1 MRLLG
6 ALVALFLL
14 GAPLLAPAAEIAS
27 ANCLNTHILKPN
39 LKNHGSITNEDS
51 KITLRLETAAT
62 PEAREKGLMH
72 RKTLAPC
79 DGMVFFFPSIS
90 SDPVSKFI
98 DPEFTPQK
106 FWMKNTLIPLDI
118 LFVDEAG
125 KIISII
131 TATPLSLEPVGPD
144 APVATVIEIAG
155 GRAAKE
161 GIVVGDRVQY
171 ELAIWPWSLAR

>member
-6 ALVALFLL
+6 ALAALFLL
-14 GAPLLAPAAEIAS
+14 GAPLLTSAS
-27 ANCLNTHILKPN
+27 ETTRTNCLKTHILKPN
-39 LKNHGSITNEDS
+39 LKNHESITNEAS
-51 KITLRLETAAT
+51 KITLRLEIAAT
-62 PEAREKGLMH
+62 PEAREKGLMQ
-72 RKTLAPC
+72 RKTLTPC
-79 DGMVFFFPSIS
+79 DGMAFFFPSTS
-90 SDPVSKFI
+90 PRDEAPRFA
-98 DPEFTPQK
+98 PQK